1 MTGLTSSGT
10 ETPLAAAERLQS
22 APSCISRAEEDDD
35 GVDDD
40 DVDDDDDEVED
51 GVDDDDDDDD
61 ADEEEDDVDDE
72 EEAEED
78 AARVLGAP
86 CRAGKPQRRRWTH
99 CSATARNSF
108 RMYFANSFSRAGFA
122 LCS

>member
-1 MTGLTSSGT
+1 MTGLNISGS
-10 ETPLAAAERLQS
+10 ETPWAAAERLQS
-22 APSCISRAEEDDD
+22 VSRCISRAEGDDD

-40 DVDDDDDEVED
+40 DDDDDEVED
-51 GVDDDDDDDD
+51 GVDDDDD
-61 ADEEEDDVDDE
+61 ADEEEDDVDDDE
-72 EEAEED
+72 EEEED